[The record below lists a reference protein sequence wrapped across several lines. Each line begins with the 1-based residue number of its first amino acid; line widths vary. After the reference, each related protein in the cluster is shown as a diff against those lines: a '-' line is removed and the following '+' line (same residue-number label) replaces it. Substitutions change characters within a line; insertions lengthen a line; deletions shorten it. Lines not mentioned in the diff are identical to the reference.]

1 MASEG
6 SQVTS
11 EVAKTDEFEEL
22 RKIKFSVQKHEKNE
36 NQRISYAVELQVTD
50 W

>member
-1 MASEG
+1 MS
-6 SQVTS
+6 
-11 EVAKTDEFEEL
+11 F
-22 RKIKFSVQKHEKNE
+22 KFLEQKHERNE